1 MERTGDRPVPV
12 TLKFD
17 QRAIAVVEL
26 LGTTTECDD
35 FEQALQERRW
45 PILQKEGGPATA
57 TTARTT
63 RYLLECRFPGSR
75 VNARRGA
82 RERIE
87 VVGDELQL
95 DLNVEVTDLV
105 VRDPEDRPVWCAY
118 ERPAADEPPVNSSTR
133 RVRWQRRARRWC
145 AERLAPYRTGR
156 HVAAA
161 SRSRAQEL
169 ATRTLPGTVTPSS
182 RVTVRR
188 SIGTPDP
195 DPGAVIG
202 RRRREA
208 RELVKLCHAAAALI
222 ILSSLIA
229 RLWPQGLAARWV
241 LGAMAVAALGLAA
254 HWLTRIM
261 PGKPGAALGSALA
274 LGVFTAAIGA
284 GIEASGES
292 GAFPGSVGLVLVAAG
307 YVVFTG
313 IRLLVRQWSWRVV
326 APWLLPALLPL
337 ALGFFPSLGLG
348 LHALYLDAFGLNLED
363 VEIPRLWQLIATVR
377 LGLAVNLWLIAL
389 AGLGYVQHLHWCVR
403 DRWPAYTLLGFSAL
417 SLLWTGFWNLGLET
431 AARAGNDAVRAAA
444 SRQAPDA
451 YFGITPLWVCVRP
464 IGPADGIHVD
474 GGEFRPSRPYL
485 KIGDA
490 SGTAVLWDPAEKS
503 ALKMPMEKLRVIP
516 VDGPPKSCAPAP

>member
-1 MERTGDRPVPV
+1 MSA

-26 LGTTTECDD
+26 LGTTTDCDD
-35 FEQALQERRW
+35 FERALAARGW
-45 PILQKEGGPATA
+45 PILQKEGGPSTA
-57 TTARTT
+57 MAARTAH
-63 RYLLECRFPGSR
+63 YVLECRFPGSR

-105 VRDPEDRPVWCAY
+105 ARDPEDRPVWFTY
-118 ERPAADEPPVNSSTR
+118 ERPAADEPPVNPSTR
-133 RVRWQRRARRWC
+133 RARWRRRSRRWC

-188 SIGTPDP
+188 SIGNPDP
-195 DPGAVIG
+195 APGAVIG
-202 RRRREA
+202 RRRRET

-222 ILSSLIA
+222 ILSSLIT
-229 RLWPQGLAARWV
+229 RLWPQGLAAWWV
-241 LGAMAVAALGLAA
+241 LGAMAVTALGLAA

-261 PGKPGAALGSALA
+261 PGEPGAALASA
-274 LGVFTAAIGA
+274 LGVGVVTAAFGA
-284 GIEASGES
+284 MIEAAGEP
-292 GAFPGSVGLVLVAAG
+292 GALPGAPGLVLVAAV

-348 LHALYLDAFGLNLED
+348 LHAHYLDAFGLNLED

-389 AGLGYVQHLHWCVR
+389 AGLGYLQHLHWCVR
-403 DRWPAYTLLGFSAL
+403 DRWIGLTLLGFFAL
-417 SLLWTGFWNLGLET
+417 VLLMSGVGNFGLQT
-431 AARAGNDAVRAAA
+431 AAHAGAGAVRTAA
-444 SRQAPDA
+444 SGKAVDA
-451 YFGITPLWVCVRP
+451 YFGISPQWVCVRP
-464 IGPADGIHVD
+464 IGPVKDIHVD

-503 ALKMPMEKLRVIP
+503 ALRMPLDKLRIVP
-516 VDGPPKSCAPAP
+516 VDKPPKRCVPSP